1 MMKENSL
8 FLLELS
14 STGSGGIIGNQ
25 KRSPQQ
31 MPVVTETQLHQIAS
45 DLNKPSTSR
54 GDINS
59 SARNSKVM
67 LAYNCSREA
76 NSVKGPSSSTPYRRS
91 DIPPCVS
98 PELLWQAPDTFS
110 CLESLGASATNDT
123 PYTIFGLNSA
133 DNGFERVRPY
143 EIIAL
148 PNLLRLLFFFTQ
160 PLSEISI
167 DSMDRSGVL
176 TNSITNTNSLSRF
189 HRSMSMGQGWP
200 NQSITSK
207 YMQGNSDNASGQN
220 SKVIL
225 RRRNNSTCDG
235 MSRIWLERSIE
246 KQEFKCSRYCCR
258 MSGDFFGGVFNCN
271 LLNTMPH
278 KNVEKKIV
286 VMSTH

>member
-1 MMKENSL
+1 M

-14 STGSGGIIGNQ
+14 STGSGGIISNQ

-54 GDINS
+54 GDNNS

-67 LAYNCSREA
+67 LAYNCSRD
-76 NSVKGPSSSTPYRRS
+76 SIKGPTSSTPYRRS
-91 DIPPCVS
+91 DVPSCVS

-110 CLESLGASATNDT
+110 CLESLGASMTNDT
-123 PYTIFGLNSA
+123 PYTIFGLNST
-133 DNGFERVRPY
+133 DNGFERVRSIFRPKQQSY
-143 EIIAL
+143 I
-148 PNLLRLLFFFTQ
+148 NLLYLSQ

-167 DSMDRSGVL
+167 DSMERSGIL
-176 TNSITNTNSLSRF
+176 SNSVTNTNSLSRF

-207 YMQGNSDNASGQN
+207 YMQGNNDSGAGQN

-235 MSRIWLERSIE
+235 MS
-246 KQEFKCSRYCCR
+246 CSFQRPSNGR
-258 MSGDFFGGVFNCN
+258 N
-271 LLNTMPH
+271 
-278 KNVEKKIV
+278 
-286 VMSTH
+286 